1 MTMDTNGKLSK
12 EIFDVFPIDKIP
24 FEFKAI
30 SRASNL
36 NDDGVRKKAPTM
48 TNYEGGVGKRTGKII
63 CKTNSLKHNV
73 LIPNGDVHLCCMD
86 YGLESKVGNL
96 LENDY
101 DYLHTG
107 EEMKYVTDRM
117 EDDSLEGD
125 IICRRCENADYEFD
139 EDFIM
144 KTVDM
149 QETLTNL

>member
-1 MTMDTNGKLSK
+1 MITLNPMYGLTDSQINYFLKHQKNFKGC
-12 EIFDVFPIDKIP
+12 FPIDKIP

-86 YGLESKVGNL
+86 YGLESNGGNL

-101 DYLHTG
+101 YYLHNG
-107 EEMKYVTDRM
+107 E
-117 EDDSLEGD
+117 
-125 IICRRCENADYEFD
+125 
-139 EDFIM
+139 
-144 KTVDM
+144 
-149 QETLTNL
+149 